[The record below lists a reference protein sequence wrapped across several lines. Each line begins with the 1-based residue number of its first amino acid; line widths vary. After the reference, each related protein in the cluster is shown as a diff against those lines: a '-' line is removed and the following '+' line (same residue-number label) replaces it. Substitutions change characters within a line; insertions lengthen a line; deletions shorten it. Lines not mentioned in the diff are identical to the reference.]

1 VGAEG
6 EQRRLAA
13 ILVADVVGYSSQIGA
28 DEAGALARLRAVRDV
43 TDALIAEHQGR
54 VFKTTG
60 DGFLAEFPSAVQALR
75 CAIAI
80 QTGLGKQADSLTLRI
95 GLHQGDVV
103 ARDGDLLGDG
113 VNIAARLEPLAEAG
127 GICISARVHEDAI
140 GKIALDVSDMGEQ
153 RLKNI
158 DRPIRVYRVRLEP
171 PERAALALPDKPSI
185 AVLPFLNMS
194 GDAEQEYFA
203 DGMVEEIITALSRV
217 RWFFVIARNSSF
229 AYKGKSPDV
238 RQVARELGVRYVLE
252 GSVRKSGGRVRI
264 TGQLVDAATGAH
276 IWADRFE
283 GTLEDVFDLQDRVT
297 ASVVAAIEPKLR
309 SAEIERAQ
317 RKPTDNLQAYDLVLR
332 ALPLRDSSTRE
343 GMQKAI
349 ELLREA
355 TELDPQYALAFAH
368 MAFCL
373 SQFVSEGWTGLAP
386 LDVREAVR
394 VVKIAIKQGPDDP
407 EVLWICALI
416 LGGVGGDLTAAIGL
430 VERSLSLNPN
440 AAAAF
445 VTAGVLKAFAGDT
458 DGAIAC
464 LERGVRLN
472 PMDQRAYAS
481 AAFALAHF
489 VAGRYDDVV
498 EWTGKTSQ
506 ESQFRV
512 MALRYRAASLGLL
525 GRIEEA
531 RQVVQRLRE
540 MVPGF
545 TVARARAHL
554 EINMNN
560 LFKAPGVTDLFCEGL
575 RRAGLPEA

>member
-1 VGAEG
+1 MGAER

-28 DEAGALARLRAVRDV
+28 DEAGALARLRSVRDM
-43 TDALIAEHQGR
+43 TDGLIAEHQGR

-80 QTGLGKQADSLTLRI
+80 QTGLGKQADSLKLRL

-127 GICISARVHEDAI
+127 GICISARVREDAI
-140 GKIALDVSDMGEQ
+140 GKIALDTLDMGEQ

-171 PERAALALPDKPSI
+171 AERAALALPDKPSI

-194 GDAEQEYFA
+194 GDPEQEYFA

-252 GSVRKSGGRVRI
+252 GSVRKAAGRVRI
-264 TGQLVDAATGAH
+264 TGQLVDALTGAH
-276 IWADRFE
+276 IWANRFD

-309 SAEIERAQ
+309 AAEIERAW
-317 RKPTDNLQAYDLVLR
+317 RKPTENLQAYDLVLR
-332 ALPLRDSSTRE
+332 AQAHLHARTRE
-343 GMQKAI
+343 PI
-349 ELLREA
+349 EEALRLLDQA
-355 TELDPQYALAFAH
+355 
-368 MAFCL
+368 
-373 SQFVSEGWTGLAP
+373 
-386 LDVREAVR
+386 
-394 VVKIAIKQGPDDP
+394 IAIDPDYMRAVALKARMFQLRRVWGIVLPDHPSITEAARLARLAGEEARDDP
-407 EVLWICALI
+407 EVLWMAALTI
-416 LGGVGGDLTAAIGL
+416 TVVGGDHTGGL
-430 VERSLSLNPN
+430 SLIERSLALNPN
-440 AAAAF
+440 SADALM
-445 VTAGVLKAFAGDT
+445 VG
-458 DGAIAC
+458 GAIHG
-464 LERGVRLN
+464 LRGDVGTAVSLMDLAFRLN
-472 PMDQRAYAS
+472 PMSLEAHTLQIFRCYVHFASGQYGPALEWAEKALLQLPDLLPVLRARIPCLS
-481 AAFALAHF
+481 
-489 VAGRYDDVV
+489 
-498 EWTGKTSQ
+498 
-506 ESQFRV
+506 
-512 MALRYRAASLGLL
+512 ML
-525 GRIEEA
+525 GRAEEA
-531 RQVVQRLRE
+531 RAGVTRLLAGRPAE
-540 MVPGF
+540 
-545 TVARARAHL
+545 TISIARAL
-554 EINMNN
+554 MKTIF
-560 LFKAPGVTDLFCEGL
+560 LTPGSLNAFLDGL